1 MLNTHIIRNGQ
12 EVTVARLRGVVRR
25 ISKTS
30 EIEGLEWEVFADRLV
45 AQRDAMDS
53 LGGDQEA
60 VSIIDAAPDGQNW
73 SVVYTPDP
81 KGERR

>member
-1 MLNTHIIRNGQ
+1 MLNTKIMRNGE

-30 EIEGLEWEVFADRLV
+30 EIEGMEWSVFADRLV

-53 LGGDQEA
+53 LGGAEEA
-60 VSIIDAAPDGQNW
+60 TSIIDDAPDGQNW
-73 SVVYTPDP
+73 TVVYSP
-81 KGERR
+81 GRGRR